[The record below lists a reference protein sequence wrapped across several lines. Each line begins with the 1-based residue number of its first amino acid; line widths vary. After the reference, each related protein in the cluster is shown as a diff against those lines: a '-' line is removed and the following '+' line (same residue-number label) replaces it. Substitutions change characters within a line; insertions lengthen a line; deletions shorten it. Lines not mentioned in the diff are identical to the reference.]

1 MVAPPSRASMHDG
14 PTNAWSAN
22 ESNVGTEGMWDL
34 YAHHRSHVTALLL
47 EQHQRVLVVQPDEDR
62 GSAIWAPRGKLCLLG
77 AGNSNDID
85 LRKLL
90 RHFETIELVD
100 VDGAALARG
109 TARQLSSEAVAKRVK
124 LHGSIDL
131 LGLDSEDVA
140 FLRDDGPKCEGAP
153 DVDVADGTRAAAALS
168 RGRVAATLA
177 ALLSH
182 QCDVVSAMSILP
194 MLVIGLQRHL
204 GFSEMPTGEV
214 AAATRGWDE
223 ALDALCE
230 SYLNALLSA
239 VRPGGAIVHVS
250 TLVIRPLAR
259 SNETFAEAAVLHEHI
274 LRGDFFPATNP
285 YAWIA
290 TDGRG
295 ALHSAALWRGRGA
308 RRAGRQSFVGG
319 GKSHAETHPYWIWRS
334 SLTYGVTWLAA

>member
-1 MVAPPSRASMHDG
+1 MIHRPSMHVG
-14 PTNAWSAN
+14 PPNALSV
-22 ESNVGTEGMWDL
+22 ESNLGTEGMWDL

-77 AGNSNDID
+77 AGNSNDVD

-124 LHGSIDL
+124 LHGNIDL
-131 LGLDSEDVA
+131 LGLDSDDVA
-140 FLRDDGPKCEGAP
+140 FLRDDQPKCEGAP

-194 MLVIGLQRHL
+194 MLVIDLQRHL
-204 GFSEMPTGEV
+204 GLPEMPTGEV

-230 SYLNALLSA
+230 SYLHALLSA
-239 VRPGGAIVHVS
+239 VRPGGAVVHVS
-250 TLVIRPLAR
+250 TLVVRPLAR
-259 SNETFAEAAVLHEHI
+259 SNETFTEATVLHEHI

-308 RRAGRQSFVGG
+308 RRGRQSNEG
-319 GKSHAETHPYWIWRS
+319 GKHAESHPYWIWRS
-334 SLTYGVTWLAA
+334 SLTYGVTWLAG